1 MEWVLIVDDDAANLK
16 TADRVLSGSG
26 IRVTALESG
35 RAMLDCLRDSA
46 PEVPDLI
53 LLDTIMPGM
62 DGFEALRRLREQ
74 EAGGSE
80 IPVIFLSADQ
90 KLASESKGLKSGAID
105 YIRKPLAPEILLTRV
120 KNALRTQEKLQQF
133 EREAMLDSL
142 TGMLNKTSSE
152 EKIKDVCRTE
162 TGFLCVLD
170 LDNFKLIN
178 DLCGHDMGDR
188 ALILFSD
195 LLKNNLRAEDL
206 CGRIG
211 GDEFLVFA
219 KNMRTENELIHFTK
233 RINDDYVLLVRELL
247 GEQLKFSVG
256 VSIGATAVPAYGRE
270 FGTLFHLADQA
281 LGDVK
286 QKGKHSCALCGSPEL
301 NLRDSSGALTLDS
314 VTMILEERNISSNA
328 MWMGREAFINIYR
341 YMIRYME
348 RYHGVAFRV
357 LFTVHMAPEIVSK
370 EAHDD
375 IMLQFRHLMQESLR
389 NSDLMVEVSENQ
401 IFLLLPQT
409 HEVGIDVVINRLM
422 RRWTQLEYHEKATIT
437 WETGKVRLTEHEL
450 PGTAQRQDRVAVASG
465 DADVPARAEEILG
478 ARQIRVSALRSG
490 GELLEYVRTDR
501 PDLILLDV
509 GLEEPDALETLRRL
523 KASPQKDIPVLL
535 VTAEETLRRAADG
548 LQLGAEDLVVRPFLP
563 EVLTRRVRNTIDR
576 VRLQHTQTEA
586 PQKTGKF

>member
-1 MEWVLIVDDDAANLK
+1 MEWVLIVDDETTNLK
-16 TADRVLSGSG
+16 IADRVLSRSG

-35 RAMLDCLRDSA
+35 QAMLDFLKENA
-46 PEVPDLI
+46 PSTPDLI
-53 LLDTIMPGM
+53 LLDTMMPGM
-62 DGFEALRRLREQ
+62 DGFETLAKLRQLE
-74 EAGGSE
+74 GDGPE

-90 KLASESKGLKSGAID
+90 KLATESKGLRSGAVD
-105 YIRKPLAPEILLTRV
+105 YIRKPLAPGILITRV
-120 KNALRTQEKLQQF
+120 QNALRTQEKLQQF
-133 EREAMLDSL
+133 EREAMLDGM
-142 TGMLNKTSSE
+142 TGMLNKNSSE
-152 EKIKDVCRTE
+152 EKITDACRTE

-188 ALILFSD
+188 ALILFSE
-195 LLKNNLRAEDL
+195 LLKNHLRSEDL

-219 KNMRTENELIHFTK
+219 RNMRTEDELIHFTK
-233 RINDDYVLLVRELL
+233 RINGDYARMLRELL
-247 GEQLKFSVG
+247 GDQLKFSVG
-256 VSIGATAVPAYGRE
+256 VSIGAAAVPACGRD

-281 LGDVK
+281 LGTVK
-286 QKGKHSCALCGSPEL
+286 QKGKHSCALSGGPEEGQPAASPL
-301 NLRDSSGALTLDS
+301 LTLDS

-523 KASPQKDIPVLL
+523 KASPQRDIPVLL

-548 LQLGAEDLVVRPFLP
+548 LQLGAEDLVVSPFLP
-563 EVLTRRVRNTIDR
+563 EVLTRY
-576 VRLQHTQTEA
+576 E
-586 PQKTGKF
+586 